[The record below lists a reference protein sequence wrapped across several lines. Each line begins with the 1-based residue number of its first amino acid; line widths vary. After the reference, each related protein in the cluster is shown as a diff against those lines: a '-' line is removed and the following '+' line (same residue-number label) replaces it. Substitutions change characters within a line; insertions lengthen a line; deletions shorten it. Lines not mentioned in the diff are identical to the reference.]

1 MNAPSPVTGLSL
13 KVKRVTEDIS
23 SGDLAEAMGVTVSRL
38 SHIEGSRKVTPKA
51 AAKYLAALATL
62 TTKPTDAEQVA

>member
-1 MNAPSPVTGLSL
+1 METGLSL
-13 KVKRVTEDIS
+13 KVKRTAADVS
-23 SGDLAEAMGVTVSRL
+23 SGDLANAMGVTVSRV
-38 SHIEGSRKVTPKA
+38 SFIEGRRKVTPKA